1 MILLAFFT
9 WNKKRFPPRNQFH
22 SSNFS
27 ESKAFK
33 VVNELEKLGY
43 FSLCEKENLE
53 AIKENC
59 AFNIYDNGIIGSLIF
74 DNNNVTRDFRYLS
87 ADGEALMTKT
97 GIRGYLNLIIKF
109 IEKHGVSIK
118 DCEYS
123 PNRSDFIQRIKIND
137 RDFDIFNSDGKPVT
151 KEDFKIIQ
159 RNIVFF
165 VNEELKKYNSSER
178 IYHTEAGGFYIL
190 TKRLFDYFTTLP
202 VAESHRP
209 LTV

>member
-43 FSLCEKENLE
+43 FSLSEKDNLE

-59 AFNIYDNGIIGSLIF
+59 AFNIYEQGILGSLISE
-74 DNNNVTRDFRYLS
+74 NNKVIRDFRYLS
-87 ADGEALMTKT
+87 DDGEALMTKT
-97 GIRGYLNLIIKF
+97 GIRGYLNLILKF
-109 IEKHGVSIK
+109 IERHGVLIQH
-118 DCEYS
+118 CELI
-123 PNRSDFIQRIKIND
+123 PNRSGFIQFIKIND

-151 KEDFKIIQ
+151 ADDFKSIQ
-159 RNIVFF
+159 RNIVFCKRRI
-165 VNEELKKYNSSER
+165 KK
-178 IYHTEAGGFYIL
+178 L
-190 TKRLFDYFTTLP
+190 
-202 VAESHRP
+202 
-209 LTV
+209 